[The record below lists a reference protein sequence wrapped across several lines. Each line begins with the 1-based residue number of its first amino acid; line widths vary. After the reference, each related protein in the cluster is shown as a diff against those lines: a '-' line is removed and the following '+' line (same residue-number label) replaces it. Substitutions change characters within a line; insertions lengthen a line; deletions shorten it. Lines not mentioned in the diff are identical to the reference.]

1 MDLKAARGSFFGAY
15 LEGTCRKIAEAR
27 RREALILAKG
37 LILNTFLDFGSL
49 VSRPNRAIAFK
60 TNRQQDYEPRTYSVL
75 MAVV

>member
-37 LILNTFLDFGSL
+37 LILNTFLVAK
-49 VSRPNRAIAFK
+49 VSAWTNALTATGNPPNPSNYCRDCA
-60 TNRQQDYEPRTYSVL
+60 S
-75 MAVV
+75 